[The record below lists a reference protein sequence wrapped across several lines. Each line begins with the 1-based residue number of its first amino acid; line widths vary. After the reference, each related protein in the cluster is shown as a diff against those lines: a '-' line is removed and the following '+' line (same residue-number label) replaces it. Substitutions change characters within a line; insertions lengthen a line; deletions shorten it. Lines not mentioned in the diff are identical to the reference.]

1 MVAIFAPESWELQF
15 LLHLSSVMLLLG
27 VEDLVKNLIKD
38 LVACIVLV
46 LTLKLRSSL
55 LVVGDEVGRRAFCGR
70 VGPILV
76 DVEIWKFKLFL

>member
-1 MVAIFAPESWELQF
+1 MIAIFAPEPWELQL
-15 LLHLSSVMLLLG
+15 LLHLSGVLRLLG
-27 VEDLVKNLIKD
+27 FENLVKNLIKD

-46 LTLKLRSSL
+46 LTLQLRSSL
-55 LVVGDEVGRRAFCGR
+55 LVIGHEIRGHALRRR